1 MVLSQFLAA
10 VQCRLEP
17 WNQTKLDIA
26 MLRIVRISDRTLEF
40 AIDQLGR
47 MVAFGARGADIEFRL
62 NLPNVKLQSS
72 VQGSDAS
79 QSRP

>member
-1 MVLSQFLAA
+1 MA
-10 VQCRLEP
+10 V
-17 WNQTKLDIA
+17 
-26 MLRIVRISDRTLEF
+26 
-40 AIDQLGR
+40 DQLGR
-47 MVAFGARGADIEFRL
+47 MIAFGTRGADIEFRL